1 MARQLVHLPAP
12 TSTPTLDSIAHF
24 VNAVKLFLDESDII
38 SIDTLASRM
47 SPFRIDFQQGPME
60 DPGSIRPVLVL
71 ENEPPSQPE
80 LLGSTHLWNT
90 TNDMM
95 ESRIR
100 HRDTPCQQRSCSLI
114 VNEYSSYHASSL
126 DLTNG
131 NEVATEGIA
140 TESGY
145 DSGSGQDTELAN
157 SDDSV
162 SSSANTMQTSI
173 GSSPCRTP
181 IQKIRTE
188 VVHDAAQEVALRRA
202 MCSTASLPQPAPNAE
217 SPAPRNVDS
226 VNETGQTIQRDAD
239 NSIQNAATPRLV
251 TVAKAC
257 VRSDF
262 VQFLEMNL
270 SRWCQHGLWGRERY
284 SGGTVRV
291 DKYEK
296 LQTAYSYICQLD
308 ARMKDDAIR
317 SRMAMVFLHLE
328 FEKTC
333 RECRSSHPGEAK
345 TKTIMG
351 RGRGKISSMI
361 DGILENTH
369 PSWRFADAREK
380 GEMRTNFH
388 NQKRYG
394 KRWWTLVNTLG
405 CGILLLCSSS
415 LVGMIRNTTVT
426 ATTLAAIARV
436 IQVVHSDLMSIL
448 HLANPIAEKLFQNH
462 GYQDYDTKQLLEKLR
477 AFGSISVGQARANG
491 GNAGDEWRQ

>member
-1 MARQLVHLPAP
+1 
-12 TSTPTLDSIAHF
+12 
-24 VNAVKLFLDESDII
+24 
-38 SIDTLASRM
+38 
-47 SPFRIDFQQGPME
+47 
-60 DPGSIRPVLVL
+60 
-71 ENEPPSQPE
+71 
-80 LLGSTHLWNT
+80 
-90 TNDMM
+90 
-95 ESRIR
+95 
-100 HRDTPCQQRSCSLI
+100 
-114 VNEYSSYHASSL
+114 
-126 DLTNG
+126 
-131 NEVATEGIA
+131 
-140 TESGY
+140 
-145 DSGSGQDTELAN
+145 
-157 SDDSV
+157 
-162 SSSANTMQTSI
+162 
-173 GSSPCRTP
+173 
-181 IQKIRTE
+181 
-188 VVHDAAQEVALRRA
+188 

-217 SPAPRNVDS
+217 SPAPSNVDS

-239 NSIQNAATPRLV
+239 NSIQDAATPRLV

-270 SRWCQHGLWGRERY
+270 SRWCQHGLWGRERS
-284 SGGTVRV
+284 SGRMARV

-333 RECRSSHPGEAK
+333 RECRSNHPGEAK
-345 TKTIMG
+345 AKTMTG

-361 DGILENTH
+361 DRILENTH

-380 GEMRTNFH
+380 VEMRTNFH

-415 LVGMIRNTTVT
+415 LVGMMYAFPPTLFLVRSRNWTDSEHSRNTTVT

-436 IQVVHSDLMSIL
+436 VQVVHSDMMSIL
-448 HLANPIAEKLFQNH
+448 NLANPIAEKLFQNH

-491 GNAGDEWRQ
+491 GNAGDMWRQ

>member
-1 MARQLVHLPAP
+1 
-12 TSTPTLDSIAHF
+12 
-24 VNAVKLFLDESDII
+24 
-38 SIDTLASRM
+38 
-47 SPFRIDFQQGPME
+47 
-60 DPGSIRPVLVL
+60 
-71 ENEPPSQPE
+71 
-80 LLGSTHLWNT
+80 
-90 TNDMM
+90 
-95 ESRIR
+95 
-100 HRDTPCQQRSCSLI
+100 
-114 VNEYSSYHASSL
+114 
-126 DLTNG
+126 
-131 NEVATEGIA
+131 
-140 TESGY
+140 
-145 DSGSGQDTELAN
+145 
-157 SDDSV
+157 
-162 SSSANTMQTSI
+162 
-173 GSSPCRTP
+173 
-181 IQKIRTE
+181 
-188 VVHDAAQEVALRRA
+188 

-217 SPAPRNVDS
+217 SPAPSNADS
-226 VNETGQTIQRDAD
+226 VNEAGQTIQRDAD
-239 NSIQNAATPRLV
+239 NSIQDAATPGLV

-262 VQFLEMNL
+262 VQFLETNL
-270 SRWCQHGLWGRERY
+270 SRWCQHGLWGRERS
-284 SGGTVRV
+284 SGHMARV

-345 TKTIMG
+345 TKTMMG

-415 LVGMIRNTTVT
+415 LVGMMYAFPPTLFLVQSRNWTDYEHSRNTTVT

-436 IQVVHSDLMSIL
+436 IQVVHSDMMSIL
-448 HLANPIAEKLFQNH
+448 NLANPIAEKLFQNH
-462 GYQDYDTKQLLEKLR
+462 GYQDYDTKQFLEKLQ